1 MKLWKTVALSAA
13 FAGAAGLGAAYA
25 PVAHGQSS
33 APRAAAPRVAEL
45 FSRAGGSRIGVAI
58 TDIDAADVKGKTSS
72 GVLVD
77 SVDEDS
83 PAAKAGI
90 KKGDVLVEFDGERV
104 RSVRQFTRLVSETPG
119 GRTVAAGVMRDGS
132 RLSVNI
138 TPREGNNFSFL
149 TGDNWESFDSL
160 RRFSPSTPPIP
171 ARPARPARPVTPPAP
186 MPPSLESFIWR
197 GGNRLGVTA
206 TELSPQL
213 AEFFGAKDGV
223 LVSAVEDGSAAAKA
237 GVKAGDIVTS
247 INGQK
252 VESASDLRREMSQ
265 VDPGEEF
272 TLTIVRDKKTMTVKG
287 KGEGSSERR
296 RTSRIIL

>member
-1 MKLWKTVALSAA
+1 MNLWKTVALSAA
-13 FAGAAGLGAAYA
+13 LAGAAGLGAAYA
-25 PVAHGQSS
+25 PVAHGQST
-33 APRAAAPRVAEL
+33 APRATAPRVAEV
-45 FSRAGGSRIGVAI
+45 FSRTSGSRIGVAI
-58 TDIDAADVKGKTSS
+58 KDVDAADVKGKASS
-72 GVLVD
+72 GVVVD

-104 RSVRQFTRLVSETPG
+104 RSVRQFTRIVSETPG
-119 GRTVAAGVMRDGS
+119 GRTVTAGVMRDGS
-132 RLSVNI
+132 RVSVNI

-149 TGDNWESFDSL
+149 TGDNWESFDAL
-160 RRFSPSTPPIP
+160 RRFSPATPPIP
-171 ARPARPARPVTPPAP
+171 ARPARPARPMTPPTAI
-186 MPPSLESFIWR
+186 PPAIESFIWR
-197 GGNRLGVTA
+197 GGNRMGVTV

-213 AEFFGAKDGV
+213 ADFFGTKDGV
-223 LVSAVEDGSAAAKA
+223 LVSAVEDDSAAAKA

-272 TLTIVRDKKTMTVKG
+272 TLTIVRDKKSITVKG
-287 KGEGSSERR
+287 KGEGSSDRR
-296 RTSRIIL
+296 RIL

>member
-1 MKLWKTVALSAA
+1 MNLWKTVALSAA
-13 FAGAAGLGAAYA
+13 LAGAAGLGAAYA
-25 PVAHGQSS
+25 PVAHGQSA
-33 APRAAAPRVAEL
+33 APRATAPRVAEV
-45 FSRAGGSRIGVAI
+45 FSRSSGSRIGVAI
-58 TDIDAADVKGKTSS
+58 KDVDAEDVKGKAGS

-104 RSVRQFTRLVSETPG
+104 RSVRQFTRIVSETPG
-119 GRTVAAGVMRDGS
+119 GRTVTAGVMRDGS
-132 RLSVNI
+132 RVSLNI

-149 TGDNWESFDSL
+149 TGDHWESIDAL
-160 RRFSPSTPPIP
+160 RRFSPATPPIP
-171 ARPARPARPVTPPAP
+171 ARPARPARPVAPPTPI
-186 MPPSLESFIWR
+186 PPSIESFIWR
-197 GGNRLGVTA
+197 GGNRMGVTV

-213 AEFFGAKDGV
+213 AEFFGTKDGV

-272 TLTIVRDKKTMTVKG
+272 TLTIVRDKKPITVKG
-287 KGEGSSERR
+287 KGEGSTDSR
-296 RTSRIIL
+296 RTSRVIL